1 VIRLRDTLALKDF
14 MTDMS
19 MMVSTWQTD
28 EGVSPRPVVTTIDNN
43 SNSNSNV
50 NSAFPSQGSLKD
62 YLDNAKSLG
71 HEIDAIGNI
80 QKAVYHY
87 THSINSTS
95 NDETDALL
103 DYDKVRLGSYGSL
116 FEYYE
121 DPSDI
126 GLGQQHDRHHNH
138 NHHNSSNSNSN
149 SGSSNDVYSTWMDTN
164 TSDVIIDIHDN
175 SGGDDNDD
183 TWRTI
188 HAATAT
194 ATATTTAT
202 IDSSATATATAT
214 TGTAE
219 EKYSDASDDTT
230 WMSSS
235 PDINT
240 MLNNDANNFDN
251 NIDDGDDDG
260 GDSGNG
266 NDDEGGFSFK
276 TVSSDSSNKVNSI
289 SSYNNYDNNDD
300 NDNDDDDDD
309 NEDEDDDEVNVDDI
323 DNDDDSID
331 KNDSTDDNGDDDKDG
346 NGDISVTYRIVHYD
360 VDGDTNDD
368 NNYSSGDDDD
378 DDNNNDN
385 DNNDNNDNDNNNV
398 NSNVD
403 NNDDNDGSI

>member
-1 VIRLRDTLALKDF
+1 MIRLRDTLALKDF

-28 EGVSPRPVVTTIDNN
+28 EGVSPRPDVTTIDNN
-43 SNSNSNV
+43 SNSIV
-50 NSAFPSQGSLKD
+50 NSTFPSQGSLKD

-87 THSINSTS
+87 THSINSTT

-121 DPSDI
+121 DPSDT
-126 GLGQQHDRHHNH
+126 GLAQQHDHYHHNH
-138 NHHNSSNSNSN
+138 HSNSNSN
-149 SGSSNDVYSTWMDTN
+149 SNSSNDVYSTWTDTN

-175 SGGDDNDD
+175 SDSDVNDD

-194 ATATTTAT
+194 ATVTNTAT
-202 IDSSATATATAT
+202 IDSSATTAT
-214 TGTAE
+214 TE
-219 EKYSDASDDTT
+219 EKYSDANDDTT

-260 GDSGNG
+260 SGSGSGG
-266 NDDEGGFSFK
+266 NDGNDEGGFSFK
-276 TVSSDSSNKVNSI
+276 TVSSDSSNKVTNI
-289 SSYNNYDNNDD
+289 SSYNNYDYD
-300 NDNDDDDDD
+300 NDNDDDGGND
-309 NEDEDDDEVNVDDI
+309 NDEVNVDDDDSDDGNDD

-331 KNDSTDDNGDDDKDG
+331 KSDSTDDNGDNG
-346 NGDISVTYRIVHYD
+346 EGSGDISVTYRIVHYD

-368 NNYSSGDDDD
+368 NN
-378 DDNNNDN
+378 
-385 DNNDNNDNDNNNV
+385 
-398 NSNVD
+398 
-403 NNDDNDGSI
+403 